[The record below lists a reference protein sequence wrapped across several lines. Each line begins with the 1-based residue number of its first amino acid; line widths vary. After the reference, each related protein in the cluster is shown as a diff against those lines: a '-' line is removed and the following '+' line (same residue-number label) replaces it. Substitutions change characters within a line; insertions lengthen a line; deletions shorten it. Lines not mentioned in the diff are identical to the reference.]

1 MLIRKKIFKLSII
14 TSIIIFS
21 SSSHANIPNE
31 LSATDPISF
40 FFDQYPIQ
48 NLKDY
53 KHSQHHHGV
62 LGYREKNNIYTSKHS
77 TVIINSIDK
86 KNTISF
92 DYGAHFEPLEIEN
105 IDKIKIISL
114 SHDGLYAIGNGHDKN
129 KALSQLFI
137 YNTVTKEVKFLSNK
151 DNNYYTDDHFLTTED
166 GRFSLYADHDESY
179 IPLMETHDG
188 YLPYNKMVYTI
199 YDNKKN
205 GVFPLKLLDK
215 TDLKNHPEQARFNAF
230 NNLNF
235 IEKFIDRKPK
245 IETSTLDGNYLYGSL
260 LRDSKNESNTNIAF
274 VYHTDNDKLMTLTSS
289 NFGSS
294 KINAVSKNNIFIG
307 WYESWDNNKKILY
320 RQSFF
325 YAPSDRNFTNIN
337 PLYDTHSKFNFKANS
352 EATDISDDGNIIV
365 GWSEYNEKRNGESE
379 LSNSHYLRNA
389 FVYKKDKNKI
399 VALKNTN
406 MGNESEAYSISGDG
420 NVVFGVAND
429 RENNWKLVT
438 WKLQNS
444 NNSEQNKSNEKTNI
458 ENAKTLAKKDIN
470 LTKKLSE
477 KLKLDLE
484 KEKNSLFSL
493 KEILE
498 KKQAELKNQ
507 QNEMEQKREAMNPL
521 LDKNENDYFLKNI
534 HIYEGY
540 GDVIENNKNEINKI
554 EQQLNSLDNSQEA
567 QNVKFIESQYNQAKT
582 ALTELQTIP
591 KKETEQDRLAKE
603 QADKAKAEQDRLAK
617 EQADKA
623 KAEQDRLAKE
633 QADKAKAEQDRLA
646 KEQADKAKAEQDRL
660 AKEQVDKAKAEQ
672 DRLAKEQADKAKAE
686 QDRLAKEQADK
697 AKAEQDRLAKEQ
709 ADKAKAEQDRLAKE
723 QADKAK
729 AEQDRLA
736 KEQADKA
743 KAEQDRLAKEQA
755 DKAKAEQDRLAKEQ
769 ADKAK
774 AEQDRLA
781 KEQADKAK
789 AEQDRLAKEQ
799 ADKAKAEQDRLA
811 KEQAD
816 KAKAEQ
822 DRLAKEQA
830 DKAKAEQDRLAKEQ
844 ADKAKAEQDRLAKE
858 QADKAKAEQDRLAK
872 EQEKI
877 KPSIIASKPIDIEN
891 TYKSMLLMAE
901 NDYKFIDMQQGQLRH
916 LASATCSVGTEKACI
931 SGFAH
936 YQNVDK
942 ANATQTGLSG
952 AYRFNINA
960 IPFVVGL
967 AIDTDVYSSLP
978 KGYQYQ
984 GYALPLI
991 GFSLDLMPSLNAEL
1005 NSNALHL
1012 SLKGAYLNRKVSIE
1026 RQILEDTEAGKGNAK
1041 ISGYHID
1048 LQGSYPYTIS
1058 NEFILTPFAGLTFNQ
1073 VSRSAYSETQN
1084 AQFAAHYDALKTHS
1098 LLAKMGLGMDH
1109 LLGSSFILNTKA
1121 GLLWNLSHHQS
1132 DFRSHIDYLGQQNI
1146 DYSENKKQ
1154 LKQRPF
1160 AHIGLTYQVDKHSS
1174 IGTKANWE
1182 MTTYR
1187 NHDMQFGINYTYRF

>member
-14 TSIIIFS
+14 TSIIILS
-21 SSSHANIPNE
+21 SFSHANIPNE

-48 NLKDY
+48 NVKDY

-62 LGYREKNNIYTSKHS
+62 LGYREKNNIYTSKYS
-77 TVIINSIDK
+77 TVIINSIDN

-114 SHDGLYAIGNGHDKN
+114 SQDGLYVIGNGRDKN

-179 IPLMETHDG
+179 IPLMATHDG

-215 TDLKNHPEQARFNAF
+215 TDLKNHPEQARFNVF

-235 IEKFIDRKPK
+235 IEKFIDRKPQ

-274 VYHTDNDKLMTLTSS
+274 VYHTANDKLMTLTSS

-307 WYESWDNNKKILY
+307 WYESWDDNKKILF

-325 YAPSDRNFTNIN
+325 YAPSDRNFTKIN
-337 PLYDTHSKFNFKANS
+337 PLYDTDSKFNFKANS

-389 FVYKKDKNKI
+389 FVYKKDKNEI
-399 VALKNTN
+399 IALKNIN

-429 RENNWKLVT
+429 RQNNWKLVT

-444 NNSEQNKSNEKTNI
+444 NNSKQNKNHSEQNKNNEKTNI
-458 ENAKTLAKKDIN
+458 ENVKTLAKKDIY
-470 LTKKLSE
+470 LTKNLYE

-484 KEKNSLFSL
+484 KERNSLFSL
-493 KEILE
+493 KENLE

-507 QNEMEQKREAMNPL
+507 QNEAIQKRETMTPL
-521 LDKNENDYFLKNI
+521 LDKNENDYFSKNI
-534 HIYEGY
+534 HTYEGY
-540 GDVIENNKNEINKI
+540 GDVIENNKNEINRI
-554 EQQLNSLDNSQEA
+554 EQQLNSLDNSQEG

-582 ALTELQTIP
+582 ALAQLQTIP

-633 QADKAKAEQDRLA
+633 QANKAKAEQDRIAKEQADKAKAEQERLAKEQANKAKAEQDRIAKEQADKAKAEQERLA
-646 KEQADKAKAEQDRL
+646 KEQADKAKAEQ
-660 AKEQVDKAKAEQ
+660 E
-672 DRLAKEQADKAKAE
+672 RLAKEQADKAKAE

-709 ADKAKAEQDRLAKE
+709 ADKAKEQADKAKAEQERLAKEQADKAKAEQERLAKEQADKAKAEQERLAKEQADKAKGEQDRLAKE

-729 AEQDRLA
+729 AEQN
-736 KEQADKA
+736 
-743 KAEQDRLAKEQA
+743 
-755 DKAKAEQDRLAKEQ
+755 
-769 ADKAK
+769 
-774 AEQDRLA
+774 
-781 KEQADKAK
+781 
-789 AEQDRLAKEQ
+789 
-799 ADKAKAEQDRLA
+799 
-811 KEQAD
+811 
-816 KAKAEQ
+816 
-822 DRLAKEQA
+822 
-830 DKAKAEQDRLAKEQ
+830 
-844 ADKAKAEQDRLAKE
+844 
-858 QADKAKAEQDRLAK
+858 RLAK

-877 KPSIIASKPIDIEN
+877 EPSIIASKPIDIKN
-891 TYKSMLLMAE
+891 TYKSMILMAE
-901 NDYKFIDMQQGQLRH
+901 NDYKFMDIQQGQLRH

-936 YQNVDK
+936 YQNVNK

-952 AYRFNINA
+952 AYRFDINA

-1005 NSNALHL
+1005 NSDALHL

-1041 ISGYHID
+1041 ISGYHIE
-1048 LQGSYPYTIS
+1048 LQGYFPYSI
-1058 NEFILTPFAGLTFNQ
+1058 NDELLLTPFAGLTFNQ
-1073 VSRSAYSETQN
+1073 ISRSAYSETQN
-1084 AQFAAHYDALKTHS
+1084 AQFAVHYDPLNAHS

-1121 GLLWNLSHHQS
+1121 GFLWDLSHHQG
-1132 DFRSHIDYLGQQNI
+1132 DFGSHIDYLGQQKI
-1146 DYSENKKQ
+1146 DYTENKKQ
-1154 LKQRPF
+1154 LTQRPF

-1187 NHDMQFGINYTYRF
+1187 NHDMQFGINYAYRF

>member
-484 KEKNSLFSL
+484 KEK
-493 KEILE
+493 IH
-498 KKQAELKNQ
+498 
-507 QNEMEQKREAMNPL
+507 
-521 LDKNENDYFLKNI
+521 YFL
-534 HIYEGY
+534 
-540 GDVIENNKNEINKI
+540 
-554 EQQLNSLDNSQEA
+554 
-567 QNVKFIESQYNQAKT
+567 
-582 ALTELQTIP
+582 
-591 KKETEQDRLAKE
+591 
-603 QADKAKAEQDRLAK
+603 
-617 EQADKA
+617 
-623 KAEQDRLAKE
+623 
-633 QADKAKAEQDRLA
+633 
-646 KEQADKAKAEQDRL
+646 
-660 AKEQVDKAKAEQ
+660 
-672 DRLAKEQADKAKAE
+672 
-686 QDRLAKEQADK
+686 
-697 AKAEQDRLAKEQ
+697 
-709 ADKAKAEQDRLAKE
+709 
-723 QADKAK
+723 
-729 AEQDRLA
+729 
-736 KEQADKA
+736 
-743 KAEQDRLAKEQA
+743 
-755 DKAKAEQDRLAKEQ
+755 
-769 ADKAK
+769 
-774 AEQDRLA
+774 
-781 KEQADKAK
+781 
-789 AEQDRLAKEQ
+789 
-799 ADKAKAEQDRLA
+799 
-811 KEQAD
+811 
-816 KAKAEQ
+816 
-822 DRLAKEQA
+822 
-830 DKAKAEQDRLAKEQ
+830 
-844 ADKAKAEQDRLAKE
+844 
-858 QADKAKAEQDRLAK
+858 
-872 EQEKI
+872 
-877 KPSIIASKPIDIEN
+877 
-891 TYKSMLLMAE
+891 
-901 NDYKFIDMQQGQLRH
+901 
-916 LASATCSVGTEKACI
+916 
-931 SGFAH
+931 
-936 YQNVDK
+936 
-942 ANATQTGLSG
+942 
-952 AYRFNINA
+952 
-960 IPFVVGL
+960 
-967 AIDTDVYSSLP
+967 
-978 KGYQYQ
+978 
-984 GYALPLI
+984 
-991 GFSLDLMPSLNAEL
+991 
-1005 NSNALHL
+1005 
-1012 SLKGAYLNRKVSIE
+1012 
-1026 RQILEDTEAGKGNAK
+1026 
-1041 ISGYHID
+1041 
-1048 LQGSYPYTIS
+1048 
-1058 NEFILTPFAGLTFNQ
+1058 
-1073 VSRSAYSETQN
+1073 
-1084 AQFAAHYDALKTHS
+1084 
-1098 LLAKMGLGMDH
+1098 
-1109 LLGSSFILNTKA
+1109 
-1121 GLLWNLSHHQS
+1121 
-1132 DFRSHIDYLGQQNI
+1132 
-1146 DYSENKKQ
+1146 
-1154 LKQRPF
+1154 
-1160 AHIGLTYQVDKHSS
+1160 
-1174 IGTKANWE
+1174 
-1182 MTTYR
+1182 
-1187 NHDMQFGINYTYRF
+1187 